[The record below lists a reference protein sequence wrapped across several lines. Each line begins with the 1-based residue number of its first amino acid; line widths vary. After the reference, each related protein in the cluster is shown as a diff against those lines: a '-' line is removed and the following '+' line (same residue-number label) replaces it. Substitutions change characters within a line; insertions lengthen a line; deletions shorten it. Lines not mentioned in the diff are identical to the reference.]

1 MGLLFLSL
9 HLFFSVGENFLN
21 YYSALSTKLK
31 GLPSV
36 HIVNSSTYHSG
47 EKKKHRKEMIAVK
60 RRERMLLRGV
70 DLEQINLVKAKRKLN
85 VVALPF
91 VVFISIEIMESILMP
106 FIF

>member
-1 MGLLFLSL
+1 
-9 HLFFSVGENFLN
+9 
-21 YYSALSTKLK
+21 
-31 GLPSV
+31 
-36 HIVNSSTYHSG
+36 
-47 EKKKHRKEMIAVK
+47 MIAVK